1 LDNINKAG
9 EYLVKKY
16 KLISAQKYDFYRR
29 EYDNLIEL
37 IAKNIAQNQLDKN
50 VNFTSSNTYNNQ
62 IFYSNLVEFLNKTN
76 LKLVEDSE

>member
-37 IAKNIAQNQLDKN
+37 IGLVDDP
-50 VNFTSSNTYNNQ
+50 NFDPKDFESREMLFPKRWLTLGV
-62 IFYSNLVEFLNKTN
+62 FDE
-76 LKLVEDSE
+76 SERIPV